1 VGKAL
6 NYATG
11 HVKLDLVT
19 IDDPIN
25 RDVDASINSELN
37 TSFVSVQL
45 VSRADRYTGSLRRN
59 KCTPRQATHRVVYM

>member
-1 VGKAL
+1 MGKAL

-25 RDVDASINSELN
+25 HDVDASINSELN

-45 VSRADRYTGSLRRN
+45 ISCADRYTGRLRRN
-59 KCTPRQATHRVVYM
+59 QCTPRQATHLIVYM

>member
-1 VGKAL
+1 MGKAL

-25 RDVDASINSELN
+25 HDVDASINSELN
-37 TSFVSVQL
+37 TSFVSFQ
-45 VSRADRYTGSLRRN
+45 
-59 KCTPRQATHRVVYM
+59 